1 MPGLQVL
8 LAAFNLECNKCPAL
22 RNLFPITSAWMSQH
36 STRRIVKGLSRAP
49 SYKLRA
55 ASFKLQAASDKP
67 RAASIKRQAA
77 SNKLPDH
84 GPFIKFQAPRSLA
97 LGKYERV
104 VRMAHMPCH
113 LVWTKSQL
121 VTLRDFKFY
130 CKESIIFVVTQ
141 SIWHTWNA

>member
-1 MPGLQVL
+1 MLGSSCQECSLWQALRRSGLPLIFMLIVL
-8 LAAFNLECNKCPAL
+8 LFKPQASSP
-22 RNLFPITSAWMSQH
+22 
-36 STRRIVKGLSRAP
+36 
-49 SYKLRA
+49 KLRKLQAASVKPQA
-55 ASFKLQAASDKP
+55 ASFKLQAAS
-67 RAASIKRQAA
+67 
-77 SNKLPDH
+77 NKLTDH

-97 LGKYERV
+97 LGKYKRV

-121 VTLRDFKFY
+121 VTLRDFKFN